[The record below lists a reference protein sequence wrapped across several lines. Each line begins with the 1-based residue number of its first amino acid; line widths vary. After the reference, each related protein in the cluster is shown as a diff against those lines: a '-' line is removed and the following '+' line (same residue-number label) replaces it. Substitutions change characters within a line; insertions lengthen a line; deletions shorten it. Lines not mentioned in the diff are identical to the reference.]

1 MSLKTAIQSAALAAF
16 AVVSSLEKS
25 IALVKNTGNPTYD
38 PATGT
43 VTSPSSSQTF
53 TAIVTGYDRYEVDD
67 TKVLITDAKIIVP
80 QSRITGTPLTTDT
93 LTIGS
98 TNWDIKDVTPDP
110 ADATWTIQARQA

>member
-16 AVVSSLEKS
+16 TVVASLEK
-25 IALVKNTGNPTYD
+25 AVTLVHNMGNPTYD
-38 PATGT
+38 PATGV
-43 VTSPSSSQTF
+43 VTATTTSQAF
-53 TAIVTGYDRYEVDD
+53 NAIVTGYDRQEVDGI
-67 TKVLITDAKIIVP
+67 KVLMTDAKIIFP
-80 QSRITGTPLTTDT
+80 QSVITGTPVTTDT